1 MLVWNK
7 GQLSHFILELW
18 KWMWTLSNFIFLC
31 TGIILKSSFCPLY
44 IGQKILV
51 KFVLNMNIKYL
62 SSFNLKYCNIK
73 CLVSFIEILLQRTY
87 KMLPALCLWMSEGKI
102 YKNGKKKETGIIQRF
117 HLVLEDKIVK
127 YCYPHAV
134 WSYSTPR

>member
-1 MLVWNK
+1 M
-7 GQLSHFILELW
+7 
-18 KWMWTLSNFIFLC
+18 
-31 TGIILKSSFCPLY
+31 
-44 IGQKILV
+44 LV

-87 KMLPALCLWMSEGKI
+87 KMLPTLCLWMSEGKI

-134 WSYSTPR
+134 WLYSTPR